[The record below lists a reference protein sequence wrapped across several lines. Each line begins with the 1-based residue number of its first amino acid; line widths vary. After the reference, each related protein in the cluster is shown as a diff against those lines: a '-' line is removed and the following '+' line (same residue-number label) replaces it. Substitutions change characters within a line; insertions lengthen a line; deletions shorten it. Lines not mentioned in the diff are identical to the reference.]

1 MPFTSDLHLA
11 KPTTSPQGGLPRSY
25 RSRPRRSGRIGLFY
39 LVLLLCF
46 ASVGCRRAPVARPA
60 PASTADDAP
69 APFPGRAERLLLYR
83 DLVTAIRR
91 YHILSATTAANLDLD
106 WQDVL
111 QRLEPAF
118 AEAQDLAALREAIHR
133 LSCSLHDVHLTYE
146 PDVPGEELRLGLTL
160 DGAYLDGRAKF
171 RVRSID
177 DPALRQLVQPDDEL
191 VLLDG
196 IPMEQLPRLYLDRTR
211 ANSWPA
217 ATSGVARYLTRRSTA
232 VSSTRPGDV
241 SRWRL
246 RRPTGPQLDLAL
258 RWQRVAKEPASVI
271 ANRIDPDYLPTA
283 CHPYPSESAPALPA
297 RRYGPAEGGAD
308 GYRLTSYG
316 RNFCLYTSERLPY
329 RDYPIVRHFSFFY
342 YARFPNDL
350 ADDARLN
357 NEATYAVAAE
367 YFALSRLL
375 RARPYT
381 RGLIVDLRDNGGG
394 NDPEWFLD
402 WYAPAPYEDLYDAVR
417 VDPERLSPS
426 FVAAVSNLTE
436 EWLAWYRTTAAGL
449 APGTLLRRP
458 FKCLRPDC
466 SGGNRF
472 TPARALL
479 PVPVALLVGPNC
491 HSSCAHLAHIF
502 DENNFGPLIG
512 EPAAATLTGQ
522 VYSYPV
528 RTRSGLL
535 LGRIGLA
542 VSAAL
547 SGKSGQPIEGALSTV
562 DYPITL
568 PQGERADWDAAHIAA
583 ALRAFRE
590 YRFPRQVTPLG
601 P

>member
-1 MPFTSDLHLA
+1 M
-11 KPTTSPQGGLPRSY
+11 
-25 RSRPRRSGRIGLFY
+25 
-39 LVLLLCF
+39 
-46 ASVGCRRAPVARPA
+46 
-60 PASTADDAP
+60 
-69 APFPGRAERLLLYR
+69 
-83 DLVTAIRR
+83 
-91 YHILSATTAANLDLD
+91 SATTAANLGLD
-106 WQDVL
+106 WNDVM
-111 QRLEPAF
+111 QRLEAAF
-118 AEAQDLAALREAIHR
+118 ADAPDLAALREAIDR
-133 LSCSLHDVHLTYE
+133 LSCSLHDAHLGYE
-146 PDVPGEELRLGLTL
+146 PGVPGEELRLGLTL
-160 DGAYLDGRAKF
+160 DGTYADGHTEF

-177 DPALRQLVQPDDEL
+177 DPALKQLVQPDDAL
-191 VLLDG
+191 VVLDG
-196 IPMEQLPRLYLDRTR
+196 IPVEQLARLYLDRTR
-211 ANSWPA
+211 ANNWPA
-217 ATSGVARYLTRRSTA
+217 VARGVARYLTRRSTA

-241 SRWRL
+241 ARWRL
-246 RRPTGPQLDLAL
+246 RRPTGSQLDVEL
-258 RWQRVAKEPASVI
+258 RWQRAAKEPAGVV
-271 ANRIDPDYLPTA
+271 ANRIDPDYRPTA
-283 CHPYPSESAPALPA
+283 CHPYPSEAAPALPT
-297 RRYGPAEGGAD
+297 RRYDPPDAGAEG
-308 GYRLTSYG
+308 YRITGYG
-316 RNFCLYTSERLPY
+316 RNFCLYTSERPPY

-342 YARFPNDL
+342 YARFPSDL

-402 WYAPAPYEDLYDAVR
+402 WYAPAPYEDIYDAVR

-426 FVAAVSNLTE
+426 FIAAVSNLTE
-436 EWLAWYRTTAAGL
+436 EWLGWYRTTSAGL

-458 FKCLRPDC
+458 FKCLHLDC

-479 PVPVALLVGPNC
+479 PVPVALLVGQNC

-502 DENNFGPLIG
+502 DENDFGPLIG

-562 DYPITL
+562 DYPIKI
-568 PQGERADWDAAHIAA
+568 PQRERASWDVAHITA

>member
-1 MPFTSDLHLA
+1 MPSAADLHLA
-11 KPTTSPQGGLPRSY
+11 KPTPKPQGRCRARY
-25 RSRPRRSGRIGLFY
+25 RSGPRWSGCIGRLS
-39 LVLLLCF
+39 LSLLLCF
-46 ASVGCRRAPVARPA
+46 ASAACRRTPVVQPA
-60 PASTADDAP
+60 PGATADAAP
-69 APFPGRAERLLLYR
+69 APFPGRAERLLLYQ
-83 DLVTAIRR
+83 DLVAAIRR
-91 YHILSATTAANLDLD
+91 YHILSTATAANLGLD
-106 WQDVL
+106 WQAVL
-111 QRLEPAF
+111 QDLEPAF
-118 AEAQDLAALREAIHR
+118 AEAQDLAALREALHR

-146 PDVPGEELRLGLTL
+146 PDIPGEELQLGLTL
-160 DGAYLDGRAKF
+160 DGAYSGGRVEF
-171 RVRSID
+171 RVRSIE
-177 DPALRQLVQPDDEL
+177 DPALRQRMKPDDVL
-191 VLLDG
+191 ILLDG
-196 IPMEQLPRLYLDRTR
+196 IPVEQLPRLYLDRTR
-211 ANSWPA
+211 ANNWPA
-217 ATSGVARYLTRRSTA
+217 AARGVARYLTRRSTA

-241 SRWRL
+241 ARWRL
-246 RRPTGPQLDLAL
+246 KRSAGPPLDLEL
-258 RWQRVAKEPASVI
+258 RWQRAAKEPASTV
-271 ANRIDPDYLPTA
+271 ANRVDPDYLPTA
-283 CHPYPSESAPALPA
+283 CHPYASESAPALPA
-297 RRYGPAEGGAD
+297 RRYDPPDSGAE
-308 GYRLTSYG
+308 GYRLTGYG
-316 RNFCLYTSERLPY
+316 RNFCLYTSERPPY

-342 YARFPNDL
+342 YARFPSDL

-375 RARPYT
+375 RARPHT

-417 VDPERLSPS
+417 VDPERLSPP
-426 FVAAVSNLTE
+426 FIAAVSNLTE
-436 EWLAWYRTTAAGL
+436 EWLAWYRTAAAGL
-449 APGTLLRRP
+449 TSGTLLRRP
-458 FKCLRPDC
+458 FKCLRSDC

-479 PVPVALLVGPNC
+479 SVPVALLVGPSC

-502 DENNFGPLIG
+502 DENDFGPLIG

-528 RTRSGLL
+528 RTRSGLP

-547 SGKSGQPIEGALSTV
+547 SGKSGQPIEGVLSTV
-562 DYPITL
+562 DYPI
-568 PQGERADWDAAHIAA
+568 PISQGERADWDAAHVAA

-590 YRFPRQVTPLG
+590 YRFPRQVAPLG

>member
-1 MPFTSDLHLA
+1 MPSAAELHLA
-11 KPTTSPQGGLPRSY
+11 KLTAEPPGRLLKGDRSGLRW
-25 RSRPRRSGRIGLFY
+25 SGRIGRLF
-39 LVLLLCF
+39 LVLFLCF
-46 ASVGCRRAPVARPA
+46 ASAACRRASVARPA
-60 PASTADDAP
+60 PASTVDAAP
-69 APFPGRAERLLLYR
+69 APFPGRTERLLLYQ
-83 DLVTAIRR
+83 DLVAAIRR
-91 YHILSATTAANLDLD
+91 YHILSATIAANLGLD
-106 WQDVL
+106 WQDAL
-111 QRLEPAF
+111 ARLEPAF
-118 AEAQDLAALREAIHR
+118 ADAQDLAALREALHR

-146 PDVPGEELRLGLTL
+146 PGVPGEELRLGLTL
-160 DGAYLDGRAKF
+160 DGVYSDGRAEF
-171 RVRSID
+171 RVRSVED
-177 DPALRQLVQPDDEL
+177 SDLRQRVQPGDML

-196 IPMEQLPRLYLDRTR
+196 VPVEQLPHLYLDRTR
-211 ANSWPA
+211 ANNWPA
-217 ATSGVARYLTRRSTA
+217 ATSGVARYMTRRSTA
-232 VSSTRPGDV
+232 TSSTRPGDV
-241 SRWRL
+241 ARWRL
-246 RRPTGPQLDLAL
+246 RRPAGPQLDLDL
-258 RWQRVAKEPASVI
+258 RWQRAAKEAPGAN
-271 ANRIDPDYLPTA
+271 ANRIDPDYLPAA

-297 RRYGPAEGGAD
+297 RLYDDPERGAD
-308 GYRLTSYG
+308 GYRITGYG
-316 RNFCLYTSERLPY
+316 RNFCLYTSERPPY
-329 RDYPIVRHFSFFY
+329 RDYPIVRHYSFFY
-342 YARFPNDL
+342 YARFPSDL

-357 NEATYAVAAE
+357 SEATYAVAAE
-367 YFALSRLL
+367 YFTLSRLL

-402 WYAPAPYEDLYDAVR
+402 WYAPAPYEDLYDAVP
-417 VDPERLSPS
+417 VAPERLNPS

-436 EWLAWYRTTAAGL
+436 EWLAWYRTAAAGL

-472 TPARALL
+472 TPARGLL

-502 DENNFGPLIG
+502 DENDFGPLIG

-528 RTRSGLL
+528 RTRSGLQ
-535 LGRIGLA
+535 LGSIGLA

-547 SGKSGQPIEGALSTV
+547 SGKTRQPIEGALSVV
-562 DYPITL
+562 DYPIPL
-568 PQGERADWDAAHIAA
+568 PQGEHAGWDAAHVAA

-590 YRFPRQVTPLG
+590 YRFPRRFTPLG

>member
-1 MPFTSDLHLA
+1 MELRCLFLLWLLGIA
-11 KPTTSPQGGLPRSY
+11 SP
-25 RSRPRRSGRIGLFY
+25 
-39 LVLLLCF
+39 
-46 ASVGCRRAPVARPA
+46 ACRRESFARPA
-60 PASTADDAP
+60 PAAPADAA
-69 APFPGRAERLLLYR
+69 APFPGRAERLLLYQ
-83 DLVTAIRR
+83 DLVAAIRR
-91 YHILSATTAANLDLD
+91 YHILSAATAANLGLD
-106 WQDVL
+106 WEDAL

-118 AEAQDLAALREAIHR
+118 VDAQDFAALRDAIHR
-133 LSCSLHDVHLTYE
+133 LSCSLHDAHLTYE
-146 PDVPGEELRLGLTL
+146 SDVPGEELRLGLTL
-160 DGAYLDGRAKF
+160 EGVYSGGRAEF

-177 DPALRQLVQPDDEL
+177 DPTLRQRVQPDDVL

-196 IPMEQLPRLYLDRTR
+196 IPAEQLLPLYLDRTR
-211 ANSWPA
+211 ANNWPA
-217 ATSGVARYLTRRSTA
+217 ASRGVARYLTRRSTD

-241 SRWRL
+241 TRWRL
-246 RRPTGPQLDLAL
+246 RRSAGPQLDLEL
-258 RWQRVAKEPASVI
+258 RWQRAAKEPASI
-271 ANRIDPDYLPTA
+271 FKNQMDPDYLPTA
-283 CHPYPSESAPALPA
+283 CHPYASESAPALPA
-297 RRYGPAEGGAD
+297 RRYDPADGLAD
-308 GYRLTSYG
+308 GYRITGYG
-316 RNFCLYTSERLPY
+316 RNFCLYTSERPPY

-342 YARFPNDL
+342 YARFPSDL

-375 RARPYT
+375 RARPSI

-417 VDPERLSPS
+417 VAPERLRPP
-426 FVAAVSNLTE
+426 FIAAVSNLTE

-502 DENNFGPLIG
+502 DENDFGPLIG
-512 EPAAATLTGQ
+512 EPTPATLTSQ
-522 VYSYPV
+522 VYSHPV
-528 RTRSGLL
+528 RTRSGLS

-547 SGKSGQPIEGALSTV
+547 SGKSGQPIEGVLSTV
-562 DYPITL
+562 DYPV
-568 PQGERADWDAAHIAA
+568 PHYPGEGAGWDTAHITA

-590 YRFPRQVTPLG
+590 YRFPRHVTPLG